1 MADIET
7 LPEADRLEGAP
18 HPRET
23 PRLIGQGAAEDE
35 FLSAYTQDRRH
46 HAWLITGPKGVGK
59 ATLAWRLARFLLT
72 QEQGD
77 GLFGAPPPPETLDV
91 PDDHPVVRRMLAGSE
106 PRLMPIARAWDHDRK
121 RLKTVISVEEI
132 RKLSSFF
139 GLSAPDGGER
149 VVIVDS
155 ADEMNVNA
163 ANALLKTLEEPPPSA
178 TLLLISHQ
186 PGRLLP
192 TIRSR
197 CRVLKCTTLA
207 PGELM
212 QAVEATGVEALNGAA
227 LAELAGGS
235 VGAAVELS
243 EAGGTDLYG
252 QIIALLATCPRL
264 DRASALKLA
273 ESAAGRGAEAR
284 YALTLRLLD
293 TALAR
298 LARTGAGLPPAGE
311 AARDEAQTFARLAPD
326 PGASRQWAALHR
338 DLSARAAHARAVNLD
353 PSSVILDMILK
364 VNERASEVLSRR

>member
-1 MADIET
+1 MADIDT
-7 LPEADRLEGAP
+7 LPAADRLEGAP

-23 PRLIGQGAAEDE
+23 SRLIGQGAAEAD
-35 FLSAYTQDRRH
+35 FLSAFAQDRRH

-59 ATLAWRLARFLLT
+59 ATLAWKLARFLLT
-72 QEQGD
+72 RESND

-91 PDDHPVVRRMLAGSE
+91 AGDHPVLRRVLAGSE
-106 PRLMPIARAWDHDRK
+106 PRLLPIARAWDHDRK
-121 RLKTVISVEEI
+121 RLKTVITVEEI

-163 ANALLKTLEEPPPSA
+163 ANALLKTLEEPPPA
-178 TLLLISHQ
+178 TTLLLISHQ

-197 CRVLKCTTLA
+197 CRVLKCSPLA
-207 PGELM
+207 PDYLIEAM
-212 QAVEATGVEALNGAA
+212 QATGVEALNGAA

-252 QIIALLATCPRL
+252 QIVALLATCPRL
-264 DRASALKLA
+264 DRPAAIKLA
-273 ESAAGRGAEAR
+273 ESASGRGSEAR
-284 YALTLRLLD
+284 YALILRLFD

-298 LARTGAGLPPAGE
+298 LARSGAGHAPHAE
-311 AARDEAQTFARLAPD
+311 AARDEAQIFARLSPG
-326 PGASRQWAALHR
+326 PGAAQAWATLHQ
-338 DLSARAAHARAVNLD
+338 DLTARAAHARAVNLD